1 MAGGERSVMG
11 LRALRKHCRLP
22 TAFAL
27 IGVLLYTAL
36 VASHVVSQA
45 TPPVLMGAQG
55 AHAQA
60 VATGN
65 PDCHDL
71 IPAAGK
77 SNGADRNL
85 PTPPSKK
92 CPFCAGYAAFNVSL
106 VGAST
111 AVPHPEVAS
120 QRLRGLRSAQ
130 LIRPANL
137 TSPRSRAPPL
147 LS

>member
-36 VASHVVSQA
+36 AASHVVSQV
-45 TPPVLMGAQG
+45 TPRILIGAQG

-60 VATGN
+60 VATVN

-71 IPAAGK
+71 VPAVG
-77 SNGADRNL
+77 NGPDHKL
-85 PTPPSKK
+85 PAPPSKK
-92 CPFCAGYAAFNVSL
+92 CPFCAGYAALNLGV
-106 VGAST
+106 VAAST
-111 AVPHPEVAS
+111 NVPYPEAES
-120 QRLRGLRSAQ
+120 QRLRGLGRAQ
-130 LIRPANL
+130 LIRPASL
-137 TSPRSRAPPL
+137 ISSRSRAPPV